1 MSANAPQA
9 PQQASVSFDQLAAR
23 NPARWNSLNADDKR
37 ALAAAAYDFKGIKTI
52 GDAAMEMDR
61 QTFINKASQ
70 FTLPDSNLA
79 TDLASVSAGQTF
91 LNEAMNQ
98 FSLDTTDLPAN
109 YNGFG
114 NAAAGF
120 SGRVLAGGLQDYGAG
135 AAGAVL
141 GAGIGSLVPGIG
153 TALGAGIGYG
163 VGQFG
168 SGAAQGYS
176 QAIDRYQDVGR
187 PIGLREQLGAG
198 AEALGYG
205 ALNLI
210 PGVGQIDTGVKGLLR
225 AGARN
230 GLVQGLGTGIVDATG
245 QAITDGKVDWQRAG
259 TAAAIGFGGG
269 LAGTAANATIPAA
282 KRYYQGVRKLTQT
295 AKSMMQVQAAPIG
308 LRGLNAMPDA
318 NLSTSAI
325 IPEGQGAGA
334 YSGDIPSELQYYG
347 IDPNDRPP
355 NGGGDGNPP
364 GGGDDNGGGDGNPP
378 GGGDDNG
385 GGGGGG
391 GGRPVE
397 DQNTQNLRRLADIA
411 VQRAAGGDYKPV
423 QKAQEY
429 IAQVEQAGVKIPDDI
444 KQRINQTIEGDPQKL
459 DEIASKVYYMAK
471 RGQKNEA
478 KARYVAPLPPV
489 QKGRVVDRIDALA
502 KVEKDYENSIKS
514 QEKAR
519 IGKKRE
525 EADYAKLQEKQA
537 SIEKKQKERLA
548 SFELSRDP
556 AELDSI
562 AHALV
567 DERKAAG
574 KNQANVDLKKAA
586 ETEGLTTKD
595 QAYIKDQITKIEAA
609 NRKAEARAYR
619 ATNKETPVPKDA
631 DKQLLALAKDDAT
644 QYASLMVDANGDKP
658 AIDLLEQLG
667 YKIDLADDG
676 YGHKKSRRV
685 FLGGRAGT
693 VKFEVG
699 DSLKGFGAR
708 VSANGGTLQTY
719 IASKMVKLSQE
730 TGAPVHRIAG
740 ETLGDA
746 IEAIDNDII
755 AGESQAAVDALA
767 ANAQIEADFEV
778 AARDEAAGAYYEEVD
793 AAYNAIKD
801 RLLAAKTPEE
811 AHAAFDYMEQRL
823 EPLQTKEQEL
833 LIKGLDEEYT
843 YAAKIARKQIEMEQ
857 AIDAAIDKKELV
869 TLHGTAFEQVGD
881 TLNYNEGIKG
891 GTNKSLGKRT
901 QETVVDKGVS
911 TYFINNKPESFL
923 YIRTI
928 DNQGQLR
935 TRYVYNSPKGS
946 KIDSIELSGEPSPY
960 RYEWVEIEGRMTDI
974 VVGPNGVVP
983 QKRANAS
990 MVTSQLEE
998 TVDLVKFFAENS
1010 DSVTVDDIQRLGAS
1024 INASGI
1030 DKSYLKG
1037 SIENMSDEGRRAAF
1051 KDMTGGDC

>member
-91 LNEAMNQ
+91 LNEVMNQ
-98 FSLDTTDLPAN
+98 FSWGTTDLPAN
-109 YNGFG
+109 YNGFV

-120 SGRVLAGGLQDYGAG
+120 SGRVLAGGLQDYAAG
-135 AAGAVL
+135 AAGAAL

-176 QAIDRYQDVGR
+176 DAIDRYQDVGR

-269 LAGTAANATIPAA
+269 LAGTAAHATIPAA

-355 NGGGDGNPP
+355 
-364 GGGDDNGGGDGNPP
+364 NGGGDGNPP

-699 DSLKGFGAR
+699 DSLKAFGAR

-960 RYEWVEIEGRMTDI
+960 RYERVEIEGRMTDI